1 MNEDEAREWVSER
14 FDDAAVDRL
23 TKLASIVIAENAR
36 QNLVAPSTLDSIWS
50 RHIGDSLQLV
60 RFAGVGAWLDIG
72 TGAGF
77 PGLAIAAAEPDRA
90 MLLVE
95 PRRLRAD
102 YLRTAAE
109 ALELPRVRVVT
120 AKVEN
125 VRERAA
131 TISARAVAKIAT
143 LFDAAEH
150 CAENGTVWVL
160 PKGRSA
166 ADEVAEAGRMWHGVF
181 HVEHSITSPD
191 SAIVVAHALRRRR

>member
-1 MNEDEAREWVSER
+1 VNEDEAREWVSER